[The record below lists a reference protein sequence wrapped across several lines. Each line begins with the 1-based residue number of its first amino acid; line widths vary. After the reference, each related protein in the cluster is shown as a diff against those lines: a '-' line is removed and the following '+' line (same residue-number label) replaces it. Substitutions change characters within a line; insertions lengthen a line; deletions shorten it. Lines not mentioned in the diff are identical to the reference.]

1 MAEKKLL
8 QQVKEKIRLKHYS
21 IRTEKTYLNWIVRYV
36 KFHNLKHPDQMSGKE
51 VEEFLAHLA
60 INNNVA
66 SSTQNQALNAL
77 VFLYKVVLDKPLPQE
92 MKLIWAKQPKTLPVV
107 LSKNEV
113 VNLLNNLKG
122 VYKLMSQILYGS
134 GLRLMECLRLRLKDI
149 DFNLNQII
157 VRSGKGDKDRI
168 TMLPQKL
175 KKSLKIQIDKVRL
188 QHLQDIEDGYG
199 TVYLPC
205 ALTKK
210 YPNAEKELGWQYLF
224 PASNIS
230 KDPRSGK
237 KQRHHI
243 SDKMLQNKIKI
254 AARKVGILKH
264 TTPHILRHSFA
275 THLLEN
281 GYDIRTVQ
289 ELLGHKDVRTTMIY
303 THVLNKGGLAVKSP
317 VDLLF

>member
-51 VEEFLAHLA
+51 VEEFLAYLA
-60 INNNVA
+60 INNNAA

-113 VNLLNNLKG
+113 VNLLNNLKS

-168 TMLPQKL
+168 TILPQKL
-175 KKSLKIQIDKVRL
+175 KKSLQIQIDKVRL
-188 QHLQDIEDGYG
+188 QHLQDIDDGYG
-199 TVYLPC
+199 TVYLPY
-205 ALTKK
+205 ALAKK

-224 PASNIS
+224 PAPNIS
-230 KDPRSGK
+230 IDPRSGK

-243 SDKMLQNKIKI
+243 SDKML
-254 AARKVGILKH
+254 
-264 TTPHILRHSFA
+264 
-275 THLLEN
+275 
-281 GYDIRTVQ
+281 
-289 ELLGHKDVRTTMIY
+289 
-303 THVLNKGGLAVKSP
+303 
-317 VDLLF
+317 